1 MESGAEPENAGEQ
14 LMASLG
20 GALLDA
26 LAVLSPVSCVGC
38 GRDNRALCAPC
49 RGLLTPQVTERRVS
63 RDGAALTVHCALEYG
78 SVVRA
83 CILALKESG
92 RTDLVGALAVPLRG
106 AVEKA
111 RAAVAVAGA
120 GVRAGADAD
129 ADADADPDACGCAD
143 AGGDTNAGPEPELVA
158 VPSSRSAWRR
168 RGYDPVRMVC
178 RRAGY
183 RPVRVLVHVRATRRQ
198 KSLGEEDRAQN
209 LHNSLRAKRP
219 LDGRVFLLVDDI
231 LTTGATILEA
241 SRALRAAGAEVI
253 GAATLAYT
261 PRIFEVSGRKNG
273 GVAHTGISQ

>member
-129 ADADADPDACGCAD
+129 ADA
-143 AGGDTNAGPEPELVA
+143 EPELVA